1 MLETLRKFT
10 SGWVVQIMM
19 LLLVISFGIW
29 GVNDVFRGYG
39 SNDIAKVGSITL
51 TGAEFRRRFD
61 LTVQQLT
68 QQFGQQFTADQAQQL
83 GVPSQVLSQMLAEAT
98 LDDTVHSMGLG
109 ISPDTVGRMIRDDP
123 NLRGPGGQFDRSYF
137 TQIAQTQ
144 GLTEDNMVLLLKGDY
159 VRNQLDQGLVGELNV
174 PQTIIKAISEYR
186 GDSRTLSYVVLTAPA
201 ATDLAAPSDSDL
213 ATFFDA
219 HKADWKAPE
228 YRSISYFVLS
238 PAGIAKPG
246 EVSDADAQKRYDAQ
260 KSRFVTVGNRHVDQI
275 VFKDKADA
283 DAAAQEIAAGKT
295 FDNLVAERQLKAS
308 DINLGQVTK
317 DKIADPAVA
326 DAAFGLSDGGV
337 SGVVNGQFGPVIV
350 RVNNIVPDVVKTFDE
365 VKDQLKTEIASEGA
379 ASNVD
384 AIRNTI
390 EDARAGG
397 AKLEDVA
404 QKNGLKIVNVPQV
417 DKSGNGPDNK
427 PVPGLPAQ
435 LAQAVFES
443 DVGMEN
449 NPIEPAASTFVWYDV
464 TQVMPAHDRTLAE
477 VRDQAV
483 AAWKD
488 SERQKKVSEQADA
501 LKTKLGNGDDIAK
514 VAADAALEVKKAD
527 TLTRASK
534 PTADLSAAAITAAF
548 DGPKGYVAVADGA
561 TPMNKV
567 LFVVDDS
574 TVPAFDANDP
584 LLAQIKSQ
592 LDKQFLNDLLAAY
605 VTERQSKID
614 VQINQAALT
623 ASLGISQ
630 TK

>member
-39 SNDIAKVGSITL
+39 SNDIAKVGGVTL

-61 LTVQQLT
+61 LTVRQLT
-68 QQFGQQFTADQAQQL
+68 QQFGQQFTAEQAQQI
-83 GVPSQVLSQMLAEAT
+83 GVPSQVLSQMIAEAT

-137 TQIAQTQ
+137 AQIAQSQ

-186 GDSRTLSYVVLTAPA
+186 GDSRALSYVVLTAPA
-201 ATDLAAPSDSDL
+201 AADIADPSDADL
-213 ATFFDA
+213 GAFFDA

-228 YRSISYFVLS
+228 YRSIAYFVLS
-238 PAGIAKPG
+238 PAEIAKPG

-260 KSRFVTVGNRHVDQI
+260 KSRFVTAGNRHVDQI

-283 DAAAQEIAAGKT
+283 DAAAQELAAGKT
-295 FDNLVAERQLKAS
+295 FDDLVTARQLKTS
-308 DINLGQVTK
+308 DIDLGQVTK
-317 DKIADPAVA
+317 DKIADPKVA

-337 SGVVNGQFGPVIV
+337 SGVVDGQFGPVIV
-350 RVNNIVPDVVKTFDE
+350 RANNIVPDAVKTFDE
-365 VKDQLKTEIASEGA
+365 VKDQLKTEIASESA
-379 ASNVD
+379 ASDVD
-384 AIRNTI
+384 AIRNAI

-404 QKNGLKIVNVPQV
+404 QKNGLKIVTVAQL
-417 DKSGNGPDNK
+417 DKSGNGADNK

-435 LAQAVFES
+435 LAQAAFES

-449 NPIEPAASTFVWYDV
+449 NPIEPANSTFVWYDV
-464 TQVMPAHDRTLAE
+464 TQVIPAHDRALAE
-477 VRDQAV
+477 VRDQVV

-488 SERQKKVSEQADA
+488 SERQKKLSEQADA
-501 LKTKLGNGDDIAK
+501 LKTKLGNGDDLAK
-514 VAADAALEVKKAD
+514 VAVDAALEVKKLD
-527 TLTRASK
+527 TLTRSSK

-548 DGPKGYVAVADGA
+548 GGPKGYVAVADGT

-567 LFVVDDS
+567 LLVVDDS
-574 TVPAFDANDP
+574 TVPVFDANDP

-592 LDKQFLNDLLAAY
+592 LDKQFVNDLLAAY
-605 VTERQSKID
+605 VTERQTKIN

-623 ASLGISQ
+623 ASLGINQ
-630 TK
+630 TQ